1 MRAERVKPA
10 PAKDRNGKS
19 EKWHVKSDRPGF
31 RGLWLVC
38 FGDGR
43 ATKRRRNRRRRP
55 LSPGSE
61 GLAADKAVPSGP
73 ADRAGGQPTRGL
85 CTRVRCPNRK
95 LCPTTGCSPP
105 IRAVCSCGS
114 SGGSAACSG
123 HRARRLVYPAGP
135 RITDVPVRASL
146 ARLIR
151 FVLGTPTNS

>member
-73 ADRAGGQPTRGL
+73 ADRAGGSQPEGFAREYVALTGNYAPQQAAARQSEPSVPADPVGGL
-85 CTRVRCPNRK
+85 RRVPA
-95 LCPTTGCSPP
+95 TGP
-105 IRAVCSCGS
+105 
-114 SGGSAACSG
+114 GGSFIPQG
-123 HRARRLVYPAGP
+123 PELQMYQYERRW
-135 RITDVPVRASL
+135 
-146 ARLIR
+146 
-151 FVLGTPTNS
+151 LG